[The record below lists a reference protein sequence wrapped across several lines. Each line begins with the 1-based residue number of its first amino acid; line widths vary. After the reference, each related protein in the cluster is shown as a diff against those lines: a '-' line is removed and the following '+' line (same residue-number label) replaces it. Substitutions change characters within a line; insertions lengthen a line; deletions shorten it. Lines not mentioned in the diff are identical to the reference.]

1 MATETV
7 LVTGASGF
15 IGGWCAA
22 RLLAAGYRVRATVRS
37 EAKAQAVRRAVT
49 AAGAQ
54 ADALEFAVADLTAD
68 AGWDAAMAGCD
79 RVLHVAS
86 PLSGAALS
94 DLIGPARDGTLR
106 VLAAARRAGAK
117 RVVVT
122 SSCAAVTPR
131 EVRGDTTSDETVWSD
146 VTDPNLDDYR
156 RSKTLAERAAWDWAA
171 ENGFTDRLTTVL
183 PAAVFGPILSREAM
197 SSVAL
202 IDGLLDGR
210 PPRVPHIGFN
220 VVDVRDV
227 ADLHLKAMTA
237 PEAAGQRFIAAGER
251 MWMGDV
257 AAVLKAGLGRDG
269 ARVPTKRMS
278 DPVVRLLAVFIPRM
292 RNLVP
297 MLGRRHS
304 FSADKARRVLGFAPR
319 PTRETLLDCARS
331 LIGDGAA

>member
-1 MATETV
+1 MTTETV
-7 LVTGASGF
+7 LVTGGSGF
-15 IGGWCAA
+15 IGGWCVAK
-22 RLLAAGYRVRATVRS
+22 LLTAGYRVRATVRT
-37 EAKAQAVRRAVT
+37 EAKAEAVRRAVA
-49 AAGAQ
+49 AAGAPIT
-54 ADALEFAVADLTAD
+54 ALEFAVADLTAD
-68 AGWDAAMAGCD
+68 TGWDAAMAGCD

-86 PLSGAALS
+86 PLSGAALA

-106 VLAAARRAGAK
+106 VLAAARKAGVK

-131 EVRGDTTSDETVWSD
+131 EVRGDTTSDETIWSD

-171 ENGFTDRLTTVL
+171 ENGFTDRLVTVL

-202 IDGLLDGR
+202 IDGLLNGR
-210 PPRVPHIGFN
+210 PPRIPRIGFN

-227 ADLHLKAMTA
+227 ADLHLKAMIA

-251 MWMGDV
+251 MGMEDV
-257 AAVLKAGLGRDG
+257 AAVLKSGLGREG
-269 ARVPTKRMS
+269 ARVPTKRMP

-292 RNLVP
+292 RTLVP
-297 MLGRRHS
+297 MLGRRHA
-304 FSADKARRVLGFAPR
+304 FSADKAQRVLGFSPR
-319 PTRETLLDCARS
+319 PTRETLLDCAHS
-331 LIGDGAA
+331 LTGGVAA